1 MARSAKEVWFINR
14 GLVILRPKEPFVKWV
29 QASDPKESVVDAEF
43 VRSHVNGYLIPE
55 LDGAD
60 ESWEWIRHNARDLFE
75 FALSEWYS
83 DESLW
88 PKRRTWTSLQE
99 WFDVE
104 FIEVVWDMVDAVLT
118 SDPNDPEHQ
127 L

>member
-1 MARSAKEVWFINR
+1 MPRSAKEVWFINR
-14 GLVILRPKEPFVKWV
+14 GLVILRPKEPFVQWV
-29 QASDPKESVVDAEF
+29 QASDLGESAVDAEF

-55 LDGAD
+55 LDGEQ
-60 ESWEWIRHNARDLFE
+60 ESWDWIRRNARELFE
-75 FALSEWYS
+75 FELSEWYT

-104 FIEVVWDMVDAVLT
+104 FIEMVWDMVDTVLT
-118 SDPNDPEHQ
+118 SDPTDPEHQ